1 MAESAC
7 NSPARSVGDPNSLT
21 DSELTDLESDS
32 QLEIVTEVPGA
43 PDQTI
48 VDGWFKFRDNKRVSF
63 FLKRDIFFIG
73 EEGKYLKWHALYA
86 VTTVEHLTWITP
98 LIEEC
103 FWVVLASFCEY
114 SGGIVKFTK
123 VSGCSV

>member
-7 NSPARSVGDPNSLT
+7 NSPARSIGDPNSLT

-48 VDGWFKFRDNKRVSF
+48 VDGWFKFRDNKRVRVF
-63 FLKRDIFFIG
+63 FLTRDLFEIFEMACPVCSDQSG
-73 EEGKYLKWHALYA
+73 TLNMDNALTLR
-86 VTTVEHLTWITP
+86 VFLGR
-98 LIEEC
+98 
-103 FWVVLASFCEY
+103 FSFVL
-114 SGGIVKFTK
+114 
-123 VSGCSV
+123 